1 MTQLGEPATS
11 TTDLPTEC
19 THAQQPAP
27 RADSSRLETLAD
39 SAVNEAL
46 EAASS
51 LIPQLSADALALLAR
66 RAPPYGEGLFPWIKL
81 VAKRLL
87 PGREPQDVAR
97 VIYLATR
104 DQKFPAAELL
114 ALQSNRPP
122 SYE

>member
-1 MTQLGEPATS
+1 MAGASAFFSLTQRLFACPGFSESMTQLGEPATS

-87 PGREPQDVAR
+87 PGTSPKMS
-97 VIYLATR
+97 LA
-104 DQKFPAAELL
+104 
-114 ALQSNRPP
+114 
-122 SYE
+122 